1 MLDEGIVLLGSTFCQ
16 WLEPVSVVGYA
27 ILVSPLLDAFGYGVG
42 DVTVET
48 CSVVDDIYQ
57 FLMSYLFL
65 AKNCCM
71 SARHSSSSTPD
82 VTIVLGCS
90 AWGAYLV

>member
-1 MLDEGIVLLGSTFCQ
+1 MLTHRNGASSRKNKKDDAPFQCIIFFVYSL
-16 WLEPVSVVGYA
+16 
-27 ILVSPLLDAFGYGVG
+27 IL
-42 DVTVET
+42 
-48 CSVVDDIYQ
+48 
-57 FLMSYLFL
+57 SYLFL

>member
-1 MLDEGIVLLGSTFCQ
+1 MLTHRNGASSRKYKKEVTHRNG
-16 WLEPVSVVGYA
+16 A
-27 ILVSPLLDAFGYGVG
+27 SPLFCLIELSYEVQGR
-42 DVTVET
+42 VEFIFRSLGT
-48 CSVVDDIYQ
+48 
-57 FLMSYLFL
+57 YLFL